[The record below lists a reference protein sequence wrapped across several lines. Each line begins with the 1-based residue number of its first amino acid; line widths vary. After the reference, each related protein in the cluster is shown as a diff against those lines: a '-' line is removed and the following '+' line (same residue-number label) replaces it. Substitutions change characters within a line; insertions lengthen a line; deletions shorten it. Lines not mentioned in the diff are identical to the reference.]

1 MVKGLQKSH
10 CEGRANGGEIQV
22 FDFAHLFFGRDAG
35 HRAIRAE

>member
-22 FDFAHLFFGRDAG
+22 SDFAHLFFGGGAG